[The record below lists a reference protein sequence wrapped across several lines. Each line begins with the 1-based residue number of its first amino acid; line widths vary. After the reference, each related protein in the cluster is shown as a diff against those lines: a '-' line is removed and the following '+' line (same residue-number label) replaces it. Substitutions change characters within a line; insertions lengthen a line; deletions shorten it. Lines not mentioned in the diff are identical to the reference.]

1 MKKKNNILLQI
12 NIEVNSGSTGRIAE
26 QIGKVAIDNGFE
38 SYITYARGYNQSQ
51 SKVIK
56 IGNKFSIL
64 FHLLKTRLLGDHLNG
79 SRYATLRLIKQI
91 KTINPDIIHLHQMHG
106 YYLNIPVL
114 FNFLKELNKPIIWT
128 LHDCWAFTGHCS
140 YFTLVGCDKWKT
152 ECNNCPQSKKY
163 PKSLIFDKSKS
174 EFYQKDKLI
183 NSFNNITFV
192 GVSDWVAN
200 LAKFS
205 FLSKKRI
212 TSIFNCIDLKIF
224 NPKNNKFDIIT
235 KYGLEKNKKFLIASG
250 TTWIKSKGLDDYI
263 LLAELLPSDYQII
276 LVGINESISKN
287 IPSKIKCIKRTE
299 NQIELAELYST
310 AEILLCL
317 SYQESFGLTP
327 IEAMACGTP
336 SIVYNNT
343 ALKEIVTDK
352 TGIKVETGD
361 LNAVIEAIKHISEN
375 GKEFYFQNCLQ
386 RANEIYDMN
395 KNYLNYINLYDEL
408 LKSK

>member
-1 MKKKNNILLQI
+1 MSRPILFQI

-26 QIGKVAIDNGFE
+26 QIGLVAMKSGFD
-38 SYITYARGYNQSQ
+38 SYITFARGYNQSQ

-64 FHLLKTRLLGDHLNG
+64 FHLLKTRLLGEHLNG
-79 SRYATLRLIKQI
+79 SRHATLKLIQQL

-106 YYLNIPVL
+106 YYLNVPLL
-114 FNFLKELNKPIIWT
+114 FEFLREFNKPVVWT

-152 ECNNCPQSKKY
+152 ECNKCPQSKKY
-163 PKSLIFDKSKS
+163 PKSLYFDKSKS
-174 EFYQKDKLI
+174 EFYQKDKL
-183 NSFNNITFV
+183 FNAIKNLTFV

-205 FLSKKRI
+205 FLSKNKI
-212 TSIFNCIDLKIF
+212 TTIANCIDLNLF
-224 NPKNNKFDIIT
+224 NPKENALNVIT
-235 KYGLEKNKKFLIASG
+235 KYGLDKNKKFLIASG
-250 TTWIKSKGLDDYI
+250 TTWIKSKGLEDYI
-263 LLAELLPSDYQII
+263 LLSEMLPFDYQLI
-276 LVGINESISKN
+276 LVGINESISKS
-287 IPSKIKCIKRTE
+287 ISSKIKCIKRTE
-299 NQIELAELYST
+299 SQLELAELYS
-310 AEILLCL
+310 AADILLCL

-343 ALKEIVTDK
+343 ALNEIVTDK

-361 LNAVIEAIKHISEN
+361 LNAVIEAIKHISKN
-375 GKEFYFQNCLQ
+375 GKQFYSQNCIQ
-386 RANEIYDMN
+386 RANDMYDMN
-395 KNYLNYINLYDEL
+395 KNYLNYVDLYHEL